1 MIKSLYEVVNINMVV
16 FSRDLHSDCSMFFP
30 VSSYKKITCGTAYT
44 TRTLSPYTE
53 LGLTS
58 IASFLQNQ

>member
-1 MIKSLYEVVNINMVV
+1 MVV
-16 FSRDLHSDCSMFFP
+16 FPAICIRIVACFSLYPHIKN
-30 VSSYKKITCGTAYT
+30 KKYITCSTAYT

>member
-1 MIKSLYEVVNINMVV
+1 MEVFPAICIRIVACFSLYPHIK
-16 FSRDLHSDCSMFFP
+16 
-30 VSSYKKITCGTAYT
+30 KKITRSTAYT

>member
-1 MIKSLYEVVNINMVV
+1 MVV
-16 FSRDLHSDCSMFFP
+16 FPAICIRIVACFSLYPHIKKKKLHVHCS
-30 VSSYKKITCGTAYT
+30 TAYT

>member
-1 MIKSLYEVVNINMVV
+1 MVV
-16 FSRDLHSDCSMFFP
+16 FPAICIRIVTCFSMYLHIK
-30 VSSYKKITCGTAYT
+30 KKITCSTAYT
-44 TRTLSPYTE
+44 TQTLSPYTE

>member
-1 MIKSLYEVVNINMVV
+1 MVV
-16 FSRDLHSDCSMFFP
+16 FPAICIRIVACFSLYPHIKKFF
-30 VSSYKKITCGTAYT
+30 TCGTAYT

-53 LGLTS
+53 LGLIS

>member
-1 MIKSLYEVVNINMVV
+1 MVV
-16 FSRDLHSDCSMFFP
+16 FPAICIRIVACFSLYPHIKK
-30 VSSYKKITCGTAYT
+30 KKITCSTAYT